1 MVTEIEHR
9 VPLKRAGLPHEIAGV
24 VAFLCIRNAA
34 YITGQ
39 TICVEGGMTIHGFT
53 LDLSKLGM
61 WKLSVSKRLTIFLNS
76 CYWVMLIWPIFSAFD
91 CRWTPNL
98 NPHGILNSLNS
109 HLRASTL
116 WTFGTPTQFPWPS
129 QYAQLLPKNLNPP
142 RTPNSKYIST

>member
-1 MVTEIEHR
+1 
-9 VPLKRAGLPHEIAGV
+9 
-24 VAFLCIRNAA
+24 
-34 YITGQ
+34 
-39 TICVEGGMTIHGFT
+39 MTIHGFT